1 MIIKELRDSI
11 DKIDDGNLERL
22 LQDIYDNGV
31 NDEYYFGK
39 EETLGSKE
47 SFRDIDITD
56 YIPIPYSVV
65 KSEKTD
71 ED

>member
-1 MIIKELRDSI
+1 MEIKELRDNI
-11 DKIDDGNLERL
+11 DNGNLERL

-31 NDEYYFGK
+31 NGGYYFGK

-65 KSEKTD
+65 ESEKKN

>member
-31 NDEYYFGK
+31 NDGYYFGK

-47 SFRDIDITD
+47 SFRNIDITD
-56 YIPIPYSVV
+56 YISIPYSVV